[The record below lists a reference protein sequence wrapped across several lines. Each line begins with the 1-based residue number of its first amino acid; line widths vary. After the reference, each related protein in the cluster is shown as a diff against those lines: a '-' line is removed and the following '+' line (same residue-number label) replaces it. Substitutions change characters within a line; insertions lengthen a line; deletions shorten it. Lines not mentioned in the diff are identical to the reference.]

1 MVKDRGRGEAGTR
14 QIPIWSR
21 TLQGVS
27 FSDVPTVPGGRMP
40 DFCVI
45 GTAKGGTS
53 SLNSYLASH
62 PSIFMCAL
70 KEPNYFSTPV
80 MLERGDDWYRGLYAA
95 AAPDQLCGEASTS
108 YTRYPAVT
116 GTAERLAKANPGMK
130 LVYSI
135 REPVSRTESDC
146 LQVMKYV
153 RGVLGEDHTAET
165 LDTFFL
171 QLSDPDHDFYL
182 APRETSLYADQLEQ
196 FEAHFPP
203 EQILIIDSAEL
214 NSETATTLARIL
226 AFLGLDMPDSLDIE
240 TRQNVTA
247 EFETALREERG
258 LDQFRANP
266 FYGLVRK
273 VLPETLKRRIRQRL
287 AQDVSLGHL
296 RFSDSLRDRLQDQ
309 FAGPNDRLRR
319 KYGLALNGWS

>member
-1 MVKDRGRGEAGTR
+1 MKDPGRGENGMR
-14 QIPIWSR
+14 HVPIWSR

-27 FSDVPTVPGGRMP
+27 FSDVPTAPGGRMP

-153 RGVLGEDHTAET
+153 RGVLGEDHTAKT
-165 LDTFFL
+165 LDAFFH
-171 QLSDPDHDFYL
+171 QLSDPDHEFYL

-196 FEAHFPP
+196 FEAHFPR
-203 EQILIIDSAEL
+203 EQILIVESEKL
-214 NSETATTLARIL
+214 NSETAATLARIL
-226 AFLGLDMPDSLDIE
+226 AFLGLEMPDSLEIG

-266 FYGLVRK
+266 LYGLAKRM
-273 VLPETLKRRIRQRL
+273 LPDMLKRRIRRRL

-296 RFSDSLRDRLQDQ
+296 HFSDSLK
-309 FAGPNDRLRR
+309 DRLREKFDESNER
-319 KYGLALNGWS
+319 LREKYGLALDGWS